1 MTLNNDIQLS
11 IGKWL
16 DGDLSDAELN
26 ALAGDI
32 RERRHGKKLASKVL
46 SKGKRTVSPERL
58 AQLQATAAR
67 MREINA
73 QRKTKID
80 LDAAL

>member
-1 MTLNNDIQLS
+1 MKLNDNQLS
-11 IGKWL
+11 IGAWL

-26 ALAGDI
+26 AAAADI
-32 RERRHGKKLASKVL
+32 RERRHGRKLAAKVM

-58 AQLQATAAR
+58 AQLQANAAR

-80 LDAAL
+80 LDASL

>member
-1 MTLNNDIQLS
+1 MKLNDNQLS
-11 IGKWL
+11 IGRWL

-26 ALAGDI
+26 AAAADI
-32 RERRHGKKLASKVL
+32 RERRHGRKLAAKVM

-58 AQLQATAAR
+58 AQLQANAAR

-73 QRKTKID
+73 QRKTKINS
-80 LDAAL
+80 